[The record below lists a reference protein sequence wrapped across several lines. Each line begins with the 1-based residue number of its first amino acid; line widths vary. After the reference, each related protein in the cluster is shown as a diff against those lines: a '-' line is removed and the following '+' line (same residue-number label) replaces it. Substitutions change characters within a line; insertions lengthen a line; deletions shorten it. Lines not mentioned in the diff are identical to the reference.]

1 MVGILNYFKKI
12 NKMILIKQMAHY
24 IEFVK
29 CSANKQQQ
37 RLYGMYDVIIV
48 LLFILYTGLE
58 NLIDESCKTCKSRSY
73 KPHVLL
79 TYICK
84 YRS

>member
-1 MVGILNYFKKI
+1 
-12 NKMILIKQMAHY
+12 MILYKWRTTSWFQVI
-24 IEFVK
+24 VK

-58 NLIDESCKTCKSRSY
+58 NLIIDESCKTCKPRSCS
-73 KPHVLL
+73 HVCFSFHLANIII
-79 TYICK
+79 T
-84 YRS
+84 RS

>member
-1 MVGILNYFKKI
+1 
-12 NKMILIKQMAHY
+12 MAHY
-24 IEFVK
+24 IVVLSLLPSTINIFKFVK

-58 NLIDESCKTCKSRSY
+58 NLIDESS
-73 KPHVLL
+73 
-79 TYICK
+79 
-84 YRS
+84 